1 MIPAPLSVQSDG
13 GESAVPGAGH
23 IWEQA
28 GLVIRLTG
36 FIKILEDTAAL
47 CGGKETWQHEEKR
60 KGRKH
65 RKGTGAP

>member
-1 MIPAPLSVQSDG
+1 MTPAPLPAQSGGGG

-36 FIKILEDTAAL
+36 YAEKI
-47 CGGKETWQHEEKR
+47 
-60 KGRKH
+60 
-65 RKGTGAP
+65 